1 MLALT
6 SSYLPLSA
14 MGTITGGAWNATAIA
29 RAYGGL
35 NSTSAGT
42 GLLRDGTTPTA
53 SEISGDC
60 TTSGSNAITCT
71 KTNGAGFAASATTDT
86 TNASNI
92 STGTL
97 GAARL
102 PNPSASALGGV
113 ESFAPVSHQWI
124 NIISTSGVP
133 GASQPACSD
142 LSNAANSCSTDTTN
156 AANISSGTLSAARL
170 PAAAGGGPAGGVSA
184 ITSTSGAINTSET
197 SIVSYTVPGNT
208 VAAGTVY
215 RIVAFGTCAASAAN
229 ASTFRVYLGPA
240 GDNTDTQIGMFAVNS
255 ATSGT
260 NIPFRYEALITFR
273 SASASEYTMSLLNN
287 GATGINVTGSS
298 LATPVISTGLTTTA
312 NEILQSCGLRRDSA
326 RPIASDISSYKVSR
340 KQLEREL
347 RPSSQNGRDRR
358 FDGVVFRS
366 DFPTHSPSGT

>member
-1 MLALT
+1 M
-6 SSYLPLSA
+6 
-14 MGTITGGAWNATAIA
+14 
-29 RAYGGL
+29 
-35 NSTSAGT
+35 
-42 GLLRDGTTPTA
+42 A
-53 SEISGDC
+53 S
-60 TTSGSNAITCT
+60 
-71 KTNGAGFAASATTDT
+71 
-86 TNASNI
+86 
-92 STGTL
+92 
-97 GAARL
+97 
-102 PNPSASALGGV
+102 
-113 ESFAPVSHQWI
+113 
-124 NIISTSGVP
+124 
-133 GASQPACSD
+133 
-142 LSNAANSCSTDTTN
+142 
-156 AANISSGTLSAARL
+156 
-170 PAAAGGGPAGGVSA
+170 

-312 NEILQSCGLRRDSA
+312 NEILHMSYASA
-326 RPIASDISSYKVSR
+326 AGTTTSTFQNAIIELV
-340 KQLEREL
+340 KQ
-347 RPSSQNGRDRR
+347 
-358 FDGVVFRS
+358 
-366 DFPTHSPSGT
+366 